1 MKGNMHHYR
10 GRRMGAKTRQRMVR
24 VLDDVIY
31 AVAFIG
37 PFSALDQID
46 QVWLHHNTE
55 GVSLFTWAAF
65 ASLSVIWLVYGI
77 VHKDKPIIISNTLWA
92 ILETSVAVGIVI
104 YK

>member
-55 GVSLFTWAAF
+55 GV
-65 ASLSVIWLVYGI
+65 YGI